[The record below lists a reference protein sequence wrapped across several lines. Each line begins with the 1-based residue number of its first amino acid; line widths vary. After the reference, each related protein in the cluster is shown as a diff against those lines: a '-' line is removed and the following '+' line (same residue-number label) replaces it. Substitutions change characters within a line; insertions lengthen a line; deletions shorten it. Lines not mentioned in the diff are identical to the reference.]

1 MKPIITRPPARRT
14 SNDGALSVS
23 QAKNARRLAQ
33 YVARR
38 QGIEAPL
45 INIWRMR

>member
-1 MKPIITRPPARRT
+1 MNQSIIAPARRT

-33 YVARR
+33 YVAKR

-45 INIWRMR
+45 INIWRAT